1 MVAAAAAAACAYAV
15 LVAEFGRQSAAH
27 SSEEGLAQKR
37 VRAVPGADVAR
48 GEPGSGADEA
58 ARTVLSVLAGA
69 AVGVSGQIVVLE
81 RAQQLQM
88 LPEKSPRIE
97 KRPRAY
103 VSTRKADGWVAGRE
117 AKVGMVGAAGVELG
131 S

>member
-1 MVAAAAAAACAYAV
+1 M
-15 LVAEFGRQSAAH
+15 
-27 SSEEGLAQKR
+27 
-37 VRAVPGADVAR
+37 
-48 GEPGSGADEA
+48 A

-117 AKVGMVGAAGVELG
+117 AKVGMVGALSRSRARELRRRCRQRERQKARERCAV
-131 S
+131 SLRAVLPTHANL